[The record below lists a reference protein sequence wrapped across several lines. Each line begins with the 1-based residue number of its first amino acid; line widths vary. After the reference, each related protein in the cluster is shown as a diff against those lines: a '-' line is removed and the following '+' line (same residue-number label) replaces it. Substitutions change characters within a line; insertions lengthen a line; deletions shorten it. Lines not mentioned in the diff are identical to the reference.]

1 MQIAHHQQGHAAIF
15 LLKTDDYHGHGISP
29 LSAVATCDTGMPQR
43 PAQAASPPK
52 VPLEQAF
59 KKRKLLEMAALDA
72 AQYPALS
79 APAPA
84 NEMVLQLSSPTCE
97 TAPLTPSPKV
107 HFCADDRC
115 TLEHSTDSNHID
127 DGYRYS
133 CKGFRDSLTPIPV
146 TGGGCSSTDLCKTAR
161 MECFAA
167 CLQCNS
173 GSAVL
178 QHLAMCLAAQK
189 QD

>member
-1 MQIAHHQQGHAAIF
+1 MLQCYLQ
-15 LLKTDDYHGHGISP
+15 KDDYHGHGISP
-29 LSAVATCDTGMPQR
+29 VSTAATCDTGMPQP

-52 VPLEQAF
+52 VSLEQAF
-59 KKRKLLEMAALDA
+59 KKRKLLEMAARDA

-79 APAPA
+79 ATAPA
-84 NEMVLQLSSPTCE
+84 NEMVLQLSSPTCG

-133 CKGFRDSLTPIPV
+133 CKGFCDASTLVPWTEA
-146 TGGGCSSTDLCKTAR
+146 CSPNWS
-161 MECFAA
+161 
-167 CLQCNS
+167 
-173 GSAVL
+173 V
-178 QHLAMCLAAQK
+178 
-189 QD
+189 

>member
-1 MQIAHHQQGHAAIF
+1 MLQF
-15 LLKTDDYHGHGISP
+15 CLKTNDNRGHGISA
-29 LSAVATCDTGMPQR
+29 LSTAATCDTGMPQH

-72 AQYPALS
+72 AQYAALS
-79 APAPA
+79 AAAPA

-133 CKGFRDSLTPIPV
+133 CNGSCDSMTPLPWRKE
-146 TGGGCSSTDLCKTAR
+146 GCSP
-161 MECFAA
+161 
-167 CLQCNS
+167 N
-173 GSAVL
+173 
-178 QHLAMCLAAQK
+178 
-189 QD
+189 